1 MTNVSSP
8 PTLKAI
14 SKEKGKDLWNMS
26 DVSASTFGAMHKE
39 IADNTLLKM
48 DKLISGCQN
57 LSPLK

>member
-1 MTNVSSP
+1 
-8 PTLKAI
+8 
-14 SKEKGKDLWNMS
+14 MS